1 MDWLMV
7 NLGVR
12 NTVKIGDDVLL
23 IGKEGGNNLGA
34 DKISKIVKSIP
45 YEVIC
50 SMADRVQRVYV

>member
-1 MDWLMV
+1 V
-7 NLGVR
+7 KNI
-12 NTVKIGDDVLL
+12 VKIGDDVLL

-45 YEVIC
+45 YEVVC